1 MLALW
6 YRSDKDNLPVG
17 ISCFIEPD
25 FNPETGEY
33 LPATT
38 SYQAWTEWAPG
49 PPIYFNSSL
58 SDFQPG
64 DRIHGRVHAVG
75 RDAGT
80 TSLRNSRTGKEYTY
94 KFINQTALLGST
106 NAEWITECE
115 TGYTPEFGA
124 EGTLT
129 ANYTAWHFENAAY
142 YLESGMIKYL
152 DGCPF
157 QAVKIGLTICA
168 DAEPHLA
175 RPENQID
182 TYINGTEVAKTVYHA
197 AGRFQVDDAWPAN
210 FTLGL

>member
-94 KFINQTALLGST
+94 KFINQTA
-106 NAEWITECE
+106 
-115 TGYTPEFGA
+115 
-124 EGTLT
+124 
-129 ANYTAWHFENAAY
+129 
-142 YLESGMIKYL
+142 
-152 DGCPF
+152 F